1 MFSIFR
7 KEDNI
12 QNKCYKLNSLL
23 DSIKSSNNPSY
34 STQKNLAENTLLL
47 LDQTPSSNWNEIE
60 EYLNVDVL
68 IRTLKDLSNINLL
81 NEHQQYIHKYLRTLA
96 YHHTYTYVQD

>member
-7 KEDNI
+7 KEEDI

-34 STQKNLAENTLLL
+34 STQKNLTENTLLL

-68 IRTLKDLSNINLL
+68 ISTLKDLSNKEDNA
-81 NEHQQYIHKYLRTLA
+81 K
-96 YHHTYTYVQD
+96 